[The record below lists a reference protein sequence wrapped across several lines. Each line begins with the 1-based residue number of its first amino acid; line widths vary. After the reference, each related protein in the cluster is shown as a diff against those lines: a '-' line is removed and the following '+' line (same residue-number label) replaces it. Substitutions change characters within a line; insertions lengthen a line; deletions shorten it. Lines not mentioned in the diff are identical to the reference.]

1 MRQVIDLTKDKNALS
16 YGGWKF
22 KIMGRQ
28 KDTLIIT
35 AEQKDRLEKTEEYAD
50 FEKGCTLRHIK
61 IEVVE

>member
-1 MRQVIDLTKDKNALS
+1 MKQVIDLTKDKNALA
-16 YGGWKF
+16 YGNWKF

-35 AEQKDRLEKTEEYAD
+35 AEQKDCLEKTNEYVD

-61 IEVVE
+61 IVVAE